1 MEMIYLLEKPH
12 RDPFALSRFSQ
23 FRLLSINKGEIVQ
36 NLNEN
41 QEFQLCFVLKG
52 TLCFYKNQTDAIPQ
66 LVTKNELFFISRFH
80 KCNIRAVEDVQII
93 VHACNIV
100 APYFH
105 SRILEYL
112 GDVTIDKLKPIEVL
126 PIYPQLTSY
135 LDSLVEYMKLN
146 AEIPDLHLAKEYE
159 LFSLFKICYGKTQIA
174 SIFRDALSKDLQFF
188 VSVMKH
194 YKACRTAKELAVACG
209 YHINLFNQMFKG
221 SFQGYTPYQWLQRQT
236 SSEIEY
242 KLRETNQPIKEIML
256 EYHFKTFS
264 HFTTYCKRNIG
275 CTPNEVRRKETS
287 LQGQPSLIS
296 YVSAADEQPNNL

>member
-1 MEMIYLLEKPH
+1 MEMLFLLEKVY
-12 RDPFALSRFSQ
+12 RDPYALSRFSQ
-23 FRLLSINKGEIVQ
+23 FRCLSINKGEIIQ

-52 TLCFYKNQTDAIPQ
+52 TLCFYKDQTESIPQ
-66 LVTKNELFFISRFH
+66 LVTRNELFFVSRFH
-80 KCNIRAVEDVQII
+80 KCNIRAVDDVQII

-112 GDVTIDKLKPIEVL
+112 GDVTVDKVKPLEVL
-126 PIYPQLTSY
+126 PIYPLMTSY
-135 LDSLVEYMKLN
+135 LDLLVEYMKLK

-159 LFSLFKICYGKTQIA
+159 LFSLFKICYSKNQIV

-188 VSVMKH
+188 VTVMRH
-194 YKACRTAKELAVACG
+194 YKVCRTAKELAEACG
-209 YHINLFNQMFKG
+209 YSTNIFTQLFKDC
-221 SFQGYTPYQWLQRQT
+221 FQGCTPYQWLQRQT
-236 SSEIEY
+236 SGEIEY
-242 KLRETNQPIKEIML
+242 KLKETKQPIKEIML

-275 CTPNEVRRKETS
+275 CTPNEIRRKEMALQCPSPVTVYATS
-287 LQGQPSLIS
+287 QIDGHVNI
-296 YVSAADEQPNNL
+296 